1 MSSPTAEKYL
11 QGITEAR
18 IEAERLLA
26 LAPDGPVTAWIRVAI
41 RDLDDADRWIA
52 ETGDSVRFQMADL
65 SISAAAGRLKVIN
78 EAVGKRD
85 DHR

>member
-1 MSSPTAEKYL
+1 MSSPTPADKYL

-18 IEAERLLA
+18 TEAGRLLA
-26 LAPDGPVTAWIRVAI
+26 LAPEGPVTAWIRVAI

-52 ETGDSVRFQMADL
+52 ETGDCVRFQMAD
-65 SISAAAGRLKVIN
+65 ISFTAAAGRLKVIN

-85 DHR
+85 VL